1 MSDAPQKPTW
11 EEVKAQLGSGTAVV
25 GTVRCVAPFGVFV
38 DLGVGF
44 DGLLRVPE
52 MVDRRFET
60 MDDYPQIGESVAARV
75 LHHDDKNRQIVLI
88 QKDLALTDQ
97 H

>member
-1 MSDAPQKPTW
+1 MSNAPDKPTW
-11 EEVKAQLGSGTAVV
+11 DEMKVRLPCGTPVKGSVIGVV
-25 GTVRCVAPFGVFV
+25 RFGVFV

-52 MVDRRFET
+52 MAGPGPKT
-60 MDDYPQIGESVAARV
+60 MDDYPRVGETVGARV
-75 LHHDDKNRQIVLI
+75 LHHDDGNRQIVLI
-88 QKDLALTDQ
+88 QEDVVLTDQ